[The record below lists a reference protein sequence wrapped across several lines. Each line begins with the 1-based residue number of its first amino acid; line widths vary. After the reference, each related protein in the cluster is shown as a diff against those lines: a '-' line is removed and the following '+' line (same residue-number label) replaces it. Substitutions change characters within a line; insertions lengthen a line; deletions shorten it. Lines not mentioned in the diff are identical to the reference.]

1 MPRHKLSEYRS
12 KQIVS
17 EVLGVEYTGWDI
29 LSDSDTVLKLPANK
43 RYVVKVDQAVK
54 GRFKKGLVDLN
65 VTSAKVVESI
75 QKMSEH
81 GYRNFI
87 VEPYKKHADTDERY
101 LAISH
106 NRKGFVLSYSH
117 LGGINIESNADSI
130 KSVPLT
136 SHTRWATIAK
146 ETGFSPQQLKN
157 LYEIFTKNHMVM
169 LEINPY
175 VVTKSGA
182 EILDCAIEVDGAG
195 GYYSDAWA
203 DKDIRTPR
211 MTLTDSE
218 KRVHALDEKSP
229 ASFNLNVLNED
240 GSVFLLLSGGGA
252 SVVIADE
259 VYNQGLG
266 AHLANY
272 GEYSGNPTARET
284 YMYTSEVM
292 KLMKESKAKKKVL
305 FIGGAVAN
313 FTDIANT
320 FSGVIQAIDEHA
332 EDLIK
337 SGVKVFVRRGGP
349 RQEIGLAK
357 MKTALEAHGILGGVY
372 DPSYSIST
380 VLGSALDEVRS

>member
-17 EVLGVEYTGWDI
+17 EILGVKYTGWEA
-29 LSDSDTVLKLPANK
+29 LSENGTVLKLPANR

-54 GRFKKGLVDLN
+54 GRFKKGLVELD
-65 VTSAKVVESI
+65 VKAADVHQSI
-75 QKMSEH
+75 QKLKEL
-81 GYRNFI
+81 GYQNFI
-87 VEPYKKHADTDERY
+87 VEPYKKHAEKDERY
-101 LAISH
+101 LAFSH
-106 NRKGFVLSYSH
+106 TRAGFAISYSS
-117 LGGINIESNADSI
+117 LGGINIELNAASI
-130 KSVPLT
+130 ATVKIT
-136 SHTRWATIAK
+136 EKTRWSGIAK
-146 ETGFSPQQLKN
+146 GTGLTVPQLKG
-157 LYEIFTKNHMVM
+157 LFDVFVRNHMTM

-175 VVTKSGA
+175 VVTEKGI

-203 DKDIRTPR
+203 DGDIRTPR

-218 KRVHALDEKSP
+218 RRVHALDEKSP
-229 ASFNLNVLNED
+229 ASFNLNVLNGD

-259 VYNQGLG
+259 VYNRGLG
-266 AHLANY
+266 DQLANY
-272 GEYSGNPTARET
+272 GEYSGNPNAQET
-284 YMYTSEVM
+284 YIYTSEVM
-292 KLMKESKAKKKVL
+292 KLIKKSKAKKKVL

-337 SGVKVFVRRGGP
+337 AGVKVFVRRGGP

-380 VLGSALDEVRS
+380 VLGSALDEVR

>member
-1 MPRHKLSEYRS
+1 M
-12 KQIVS
+12 
-17 EVLGVEYTGWDI
+17 T
-29 LSDSDTVLKLPANK
+29 
-43 RYVVKVDQAVK
+43 
-54 GRFKKGLVDLN
+54 
-65 VTSAKVVESI
+65 
-75 QKMSEH
+75 
-81 GYRNFI
+81 
-87 VEPYKKHADTDERY
+87 
-101 LAISH
+101 
-106 NRKGFVLSYSH
+106 
-117 LGGINIESNADSI
+117 
-130 KSVPLT
+130 
-136 SHTRWATIAK
+136 
-146 ETGFSPQQLKN
+146 
-157 LYEIFTKNHMVM
+157 M

-175 VVTKSGA
+175 LINKNGTA

-195 GYYSDAWA
+195 GYYSDAWT
-203 DKDIRTPR
+203 DNDIRTPR
-211 MTLTDSE
+211 MTMTDSE

-229 ASFNLNVLNED
+229 ASFNLNVLNQD

-259 VYNQGLG
+259 VYNRGLG

-284 YMYTSEVM
+284 YLYTSEVM
-292 KLMKESKAKKKVL
+292 KLMKQSNAKKKVL

-337 SGVKVFVRRGGP
+337 AGVKVFVRRGGP

-357 MKTALEAHGILGGVY
+357 MKSALEAHGILGGVY

-380 VLGSALDEVRS
+380 VLGSALDEVR